1 MEEINVRELIEDNI
15 YTILANE
22 YNELLLDYVLLSFND
37 EYCGQ
42 ESHKKVVIEA
52 ILIFNTRKR
61 VGNSLEHPYFYVDE
75 NKMCCVKY
83 SVEDFFCNSELWGSI
98 TSSFSESY
106 MTYWGAFSDQP
117 YPTTYSKED
126 FYRINDLLFPIQF
139 RNELEIYIWND
150 EFSNYFDDGKDWW
163 GTALWSV
170 YDKQMN
176 RFVII
181 GASLSD

>member
-1 MEEINVRELIEDNI
+1 
-15 YTILANE
+15 
-22 YNELLLDYVLLSFND
+22 
-37 EYCGQ
+37 
-42 ESHKKVVIEA
+42 
-52 ILIFNTRKR
+52 
-61 VGNSLEHPYFYVDE
+61 
-75 NKMCCVKY
+75 
-83 SVEDFFCNSELWGSI
+83 
-98 TSSFSESY
+98 

-126 FYRINDLLFPIQF
+126 FYKINDLLFPIQF